1 MNLTQRAQ
9 RAQSLNLTRS
19 PRRARSLDIIHQRKC
34 QSNPATLRHFSLY
47 PFNFKLLQPFQPFN
61 PMKRLVLLLP
71 LLALAAAPAC
81 AEVPATRR

>member
-9 RAQSLNLTRS
+9 RPQ
-19 PRRARSLDIIHQRKC
+19 SLDIIHKRKC

-47 PFNFKLLQPFQPFN
+47 PFNFKLLQPFQPLQPFN
-61 PMKRLVLLLP
+61 PMKRLALLLP

-81 AEVPATRR
+81 AEDPATRR

>member
-9 RAQSLNLTRS
+9 RPQ
-19 PRRARSLDIIHQRKC
+19 SLDIIHKRKC
-34 QSNPATLRHFSLY
+34 QSNLATLRHFSLY

-61 PMKRLVLLLP
+61 PMKRLALLLP

-81 AEVPATRR
+81 AEDPATRR

>member
-9 RAQSLNLTRS
+9 RTQSLDN
-19 PRRARSLDIIHQRKC
+19 IHKRKC

-47 PFNFKLLQPFQPFN
+47 PFNFKLLQPLQPFQPLQ
-61 PMKRLVLLLP
+61 PVKRLALLSL

-81 AEVPATRR
+81 AEDPATRR